1 MLHSI
6 IQRFSTLPDVVGMH
20 GGLPPPDAF
29 PFTSFS
35 FGVCDGTT
43 LTIDSQ
49 PEVACAQQYNLH
61 AKGYPPLQAWAQQLV
76 EELHR
81 PPCPTD
87 TIITPGATC
96 SLDALLRLLLNP
108 GDPLLV
114 EEYTYSHAL
123 EALFIPK
130 GYDLCSVPLD
140 HQGLC
145 PKALNRLMEQ
155 RQAAGL
161 PLPRVLYT
169 IPVGHNPT
177 GSSTTP
183 ERRQEIYQVAQAWGL
198 VILEDDA
205 YFWLQFPDGPEDVPG
220 LKLPGG
226 YLSIDVDGRVVRIDT
241 LAKLLGAGLRLG
253 WVTAAP
259 RVIAKL
265 ALIVNGSTIGAATLS
280 QVIVHQLLTQWGR
293 PGFEA
298 FVTKLQKKY
307 AQQAAL
313 AAAAA
318 QQHLG
323 DSVELRPC
331 TAGMFL
337 WCKLAMVAD
346 ADEVLEAGVREQVV
360 VVPGKFFWVDAAVAA
375 APAAANGNGAPAN
388 GAYANGHAAPAVAN
402 RGHAAT
408 ANGHGAAAANG
419 SAAAAAAPAGGA
431 KPCPYFRVS
440 FVSVTPQKLQEGFQR
455 LGAAIRSC
463 CPPSTPPAAA
473 PAGAV
478 GGLDCL
484 PSVPEGGA
492 ELGGEASK
500 EGPPSLAALAAAAAG
515 AGGGGEGGER
525 GAGFAV
531 AGRVSSKSL
540 RPWPVAEEG
549 RIRVPSYFLK
559 ATSQAPKL
567 DDVPV
572 AEPLE
577 PGIDDQGLSAAAA
590 MAEKAAVAAGEH
602 ALPAMGGGG
611 GGSGQQP

>member
-1 MLHSI
+1 MLDWDTYWSDEGRSRQPAMLHSI

-220 LKLPGG
+220 LKLPG
-226 YLSIDVDGRVVRIDT
+226 VWPWNR
-241 LAKLLGAGLRLG
+241 
-253 WVTAAP
+253 AASEGP
-259 RVIAKL
+259 
-265 ALIVNGSTIGAATLS
+265 
-280 QVIVHQLLTQWGR
+280 
-293 PGFEA
+293 
-298 FVTKLQKKY
+298 
-307 AQQAAL
+307 AQQQIEQKEGL
-313 AAAAA
+313 AAC
-318 QQHLG
+318 
-323 DSVELRPC
+323 SSSSTR
-331 TAGMFL
+331 
-337 WCKLAMVAD
+337 
-346 ADEVLEAGVREQVV
+346 EV
-360 VVPGKFFWVDAAVAA
+360 
-375 APAAANGNGAPAN
+375 
-388 GAYANGHAAPAVAN
+388 
-402 RGHAAT
+402 
-408 ANGHGAAAANG
+408 
-419 SAAAAAAPAGGA
+419 
-431 KPCPYFRVS
+431 
-440 FVSVTPQKLQEGFQR
+440 
-455 LGAAIRSC
+455 
-463 CPPSTPPAAA
+463 
-473 PAGAV
+473 
-478 GGLDCL
+478 
-484 PSVPEGGA
+484 
-492 ELGGEASK
+492 K
-500 EGPPSLAALAAAAAG
+500 EGR
-515 AGGGGEGGER
+515 EG
-525 GAGFAV
+525 
-531 AGRVSSKSL
+531 
-540 RPWPVAEEG
+540 
-549 RIRVPSYFLK
+549 
-559 ATSQAPKL
+559 SQL
-567 DDVPV
+567 
-572 AEPLE
+572 
-577 PGIDDQGLSAAAA
+577 
-590 MAEKAAVAAGEH
+590 
-602 ALPAMGGGG
+602 
-611 GGSGQQP
+611 